1 MLAAMAIAACL
12 TAASPCG
19 PSGAPAAPVP
29 LDRFTA
35 TYERSGGLLPE
46 PRKVVIRH
54 RKALLKKSERVVA
67 GVGTSSTTVKLSD
80 RKLKQFRAAISQPR
94 FAAYES
100 PFPGNCADCFIYTVA
115 YRGEKVSVEEVDV
128 PTRMRPLIDRA
139 EALIAAHLPFH

>member
-1 MLAAMAIAACL
+1 M
-12 TAASPCG
+12 
-19 PSGAPAAPVP
+19 P

-67 GVGTSSTTVKLSD
+67 GVGTSSTTVKLSE
-80 RKLKQFRAAISQPR
+80 RKLKQFRAALSQPR

-100 PFPGNCADCFIYTVA
+100 PFPGNCADCFIYTISFSGHTISFPQSEIPPWIAKTVA
-115 YRGEKVSVEEVDV
+115 RF
-128 PTRMRPLIDRA
+128 
-139 EALIAAHLPFH
+139 EALIERHLPRH